1 MRQLILSVGITV
13 LTGTLLFV
21 YFRNKMNSI
30 DKKLNLVFD
39 TIQEHNKHMDSIPPP
54 GVVLQGMPPG
64 MMPPGMMPP
73 DMVNDNPEIELIKQ
87 KIMSNNQKI
96 QDELDKLNNSNL
108 IDVSDSENKLGEFDS
123 SDDDSDDDDCDD
135 DDDND
140 SDDDSDDDD
149 DKENE
154 ETKENEE
161 NEENKEEKV
170 DNDEK
175 GDDLV
180 NLEVVNVEENNKS
193 NVNYGKFTKA
203 QLREICEENNLSGW
217 KSLNKTKLVAFLEE
231 QMQ

>member
-1 MRQLILSVGITV
+1 MRQFILSLGITV

-39 TIQEHNKHMDSIPPP
+39 TIQEHNKHIDSMP
-54 GVVLQGMPPG
+54 LPPG

-73 DMVNDNPEIELIKQ
+73 GMIPPGMMSPDVVNDNPEIELIKQ

-96 QDELDKLNNSNL
+96 QEELEKLNNNNL

-123 SDDDSDDDDCDD
+123 SDDDSDDDDS
-135 DDDND
+135 DDDNDDD
-140 SDDDSDDDD
+140 SDDDSDD

-161 NEENKEEKV
+161 NEEEKDV
-170 DNDEK
+170 RMK
-175 GDDLV
+175 KV
-180 NLEVVNVEENNKS
+180 
-193 NVNYGKFTKA
+193 
-203 QLREICEENNLSGW
+203 II
-217 KSLNKTKLVAFLEE
+217 
-231 QMQ
+231 